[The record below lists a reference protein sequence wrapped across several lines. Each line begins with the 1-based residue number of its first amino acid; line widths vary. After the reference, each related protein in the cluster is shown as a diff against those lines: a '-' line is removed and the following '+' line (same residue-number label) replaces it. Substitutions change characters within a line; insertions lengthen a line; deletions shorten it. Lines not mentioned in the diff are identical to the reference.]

1 MRAVDIALKDLL
13 QAFRSKFGLG
23 MMVGVPLLITGI
35 LYLAFGGLSGRQA
48 ALPEFRVLVV
58 DLDQPPAGSVDLGSA
73 LVDYLADERMPDWLI
88 VQAAATEADAMRT
101 LEARDAQAVVIIP
114 PDFTAALTRP
124 GGDAALRVLHDPTK
138 TVGPSLLRYL
148 LGIFTGGVTG
158 AGQALEAAGAVFAE
172 TGIELDAVRQAVL
185 AQGYAEWYART
196 QSDLNHGQNPALT
209 FRRIDLPAGEESDLT
224 RLLANIMAG
233 MMVFFVFF
241 GSVTTALSILKEDHE
256 GTLARLFITP
266 ARKATIFSGKLA
278 AVFLTAVVQGLILV
292 GLSSLLFGI
301 RWGGWPWVALALLG
315 MAGAAAG
322 FSLLV
327 VAFVRD
333 YRQAGPVIGGVLSV
347 SGMLGGLMTAG
358 FEGLPVAF
366 IRINRIFPQAWALQG
381 WRQALDSAPLAD
393 AGTTVMVSLAFG
405 AVLFT
410 AGWLLLRRRFA

>member
-13 QAFRSKFGLG
+13 QAFRSKFDLG

-185 AQGYAEWYART
+185 AQGYAEWNART

>member
-13 QAFRSKFGLG
+13 QAFRSKFDLG

-35 LYLAFGGLSGRQA
+35 LYLAFGGLSDRQA

>member
-13 QAFRSKFGLG
+13 QAFRSKFDLG

>member
-101 LEARDAQAVVIIP
+101 LEARDAQAVVIIS

>member
-13 QAFRSKFGLG
+13 QAFRSKFDLG

-101 LEARDAQAVVIIP
+101 LEARDAQAEVIIP

>member
-1 MRAVDIALKDLL
+1 MVWQVERYAWPT
-13 QAFRSKFGLG
+13 SKR
-23 MMVGVPLLITGI
+23 TN
-35 LYLAFGGLSGRQA
+35 
-48 ALPEFRVLVV
+48 LVTFT
-58 DLDQPPAGSVDLGSA
+58 PSA
-73 LVDYLADERMPDWLI
+73 S
-88 VQAAATEADAMRT
+88 RT
-101 LEARDAQAVVIIP
+101 C
-114 PDFTAALTRP
+114 LT
-124 GGDAALRVLHDPTK
+124 
-138 TVGPSLLRYL
+138 
-148 LGIFTGGVTG
+148 
-158 AGQALEAAGAVFAE
+158 
-172 TGIELDAVRQAVL
+172 
-185 AQGYAEWYART
+185 
-196 QSDLNHGQNPALT
+196 
-209 FRRIDLPAGEESDLT
+209 
-224 RLLANIMAG
+224 
-233 MMVFFVFF
+233 VFF

>member
-13 QAFRSKFGLG
+13 QAFRSKFDLG

-124 GGDAALRVLHDPTK
+124 DGDAALRVLHDPTK

-196 QSDLNHGQNPALT
+196 LSDLNHGQNPALT

>member
-13 QAFRSKFGLG
+13 QAFRSKFDLG

-35 LYLAFGGLSGRQA
+35 LYLAFGGLSDRQA

-327 VAFVRD
+327 VAFGRD